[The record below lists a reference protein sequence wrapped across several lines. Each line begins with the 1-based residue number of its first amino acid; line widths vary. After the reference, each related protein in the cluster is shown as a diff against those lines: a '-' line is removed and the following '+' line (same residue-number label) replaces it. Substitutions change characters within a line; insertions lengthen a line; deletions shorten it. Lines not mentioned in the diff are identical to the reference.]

1 MSGGTETV
9 PCPTGAERLDR
20 LLAGL
25 QSVGSRR
32 RARDIVESGKVT
44 LNGKLAAVDHL
55 GMPVTAGTQVQ
66 IAWNKP
72 GTSKA
77 LSKSLSKADRKL
89 AEVGLKIL
97 YQDAEVVCVDKPAG
111 LLTDTA
117 TREQER
123 EDDSAK
129 KRLDTWLAARDE
141 KAWVC
146 HRIDRDT
153 SGVVVFARN
162 EKAFNTLRESF
173 ANHVPDR
180 FYWVAV
186 FGIVIGDA
194 GVWEDSMVWDP
205 KIKRQVAVP
214 IQTPGAVMARAEW
227 RVIERHP
234 VATLLEVKLDTG
246 RRNQIRVHAALRGHP
261 LVGEKI
267 YLPPRSPQPLIRFPR
282 QALHAWRIGFPHPT
296 TGVKVEV
303 EAELPADL
311 VALREHIRK
320 MSRG

>member
-1 MSGGTETV
+1 MAGGNETV
-9 PCPTGAERLDR
+9 PCPEGAERLDR
-20 LLAGL
+20 LLAAL
-25 QSVGSRR
+25 PSVGSRR

-44 LNGKLAAVDHL
+44 LNGRPAIVDHL
-55 GMPVTAGTQVQ
+55 GMPVVANTQIE

-72 GTSKA
+72 GTNKA

-89 AEVGLKIL
+89 AEAGLKIL
-97 YQDAEVVCVDKPAG
+97 MEDADLVCVDKPPG

-123 EDDSAK
+123 EDDSVK
-129 KRLDTWLAARDE
+129 KRLDTWLAARE
-141 KAWVC
+141 QKAWVC

-162 EKAFNTLRESF
+162 EAAFNTLRESF
-173 ANHVPDR
+173 SKHEPER
-180 FYWVAV
+180 FYWCAV
-186 FGIVIGDA
+186 FGIVIGDS
-194 GVWEDSMVWDP
+194 GVWEDSMLWDP

-214 IQTPGAVMARAEW
+214 ITTPGAVMARAEW

-246 RRNQIRVHAALRGHP
+246 RRNQIRLHAALRGHP
-261 LVGEKI
+261 LVGERI
-267 YLPPRSPQPLIRFPR
+267 YLPHRSAEPAIRFPR
-282 QALHAWRIGFPHPT
+282 QALHAWRIAFPHPK
-296 TGVKVEV
+296 TGEQVSV

-311 VALREHIRK
+311 VALRERIRK
-320 MSRG
+320 FTRS

>member
-1 MSGGTETV
+1 
-9 PCPTGAERLDR
+9 
-20 LLAGL
+20 
-25 QSVGSRR
+25 
-32 RARDIVESGKVT
+32 
-44 LNGKLAAVDHL
+44 
-55 GMPVTAGTQVQ
+55 
-66 IAWNKP
+66 
-72 GTSKA
+72 
-77 LSKSLSKADRKL
+77 
-89 AEVGLKIL
+89 VGLKIL
-97 YQDAEVVCVDKPAG
+97 YQDAEVVCVDKPPG

-162 EKAFNTLRESF
+162 EKAFTTLRESF

-282 QALHAWRIGFPHPT
+282 QALHAWPAYSFGIVSILLLSPLLSLGLARLPLMPRELPNGQALFMAMPT
-296 TGVKVEV
+296 TVSSGACVRWWRKEGGVGVGLHAAARDV
-303 EAELPADL
+303 LRRRS
-311 VALREHIRK
+311 VVWSALLRAGSASVYTHAAACA
-320 MSRG
+320 